1 MGAGWSWEERT
12 EFLDEVGLLTDRNEV
27 DFSVVLA
34 DESVETVATLW

>member
-12 EFLDEVGLLTDRNEV
+12 GFLDEVGLLTDRDEV
-27 DFSVVLA
+27 DFFVVLS